1 LLNVRPKDLLS
12 RAASMAPVERRAAR
26 ARPALRRVP
35 PSWRA
40 CRLTMSRA
48 HFLRIVVA
56 WIGALAILLAVA
68 LTVHQS

>member
-1 LLNVRPKDLLS
+1 LLNVRPKDLQS
-12 RAASMAPVERRAAR
+12 RAAGTVPVERRATR
-26 ARPALRRVP
+26 GRPALRRVP
-35 PSWRA
+35 PSWRT

-68 LTVHQS
+68 LTVHHS

>member
-12 RAASMAPVERRAAR
+12 RAGSVVLVERRAAR
-26 ARPALRRVP
+26 GRPPLRRVP
-35 PSWRA
+35 PSWRT
-40 CRLTMSRA
+40 CRVTMSRA

-68 LTVHQS
+68 LTVHRS